1 MTESPLR
8 IGVIGTGRIGRM
20 HADYIARRTPGATLS
35 AVSDVNAAS
44 AAEVGAMYG
53 VPALSADEV
62 IAASDAVAICSST
75 DTHVDYIIAA
85 AEAGKAIFCEK
96 PVSLDLA
103 EVDRAA
109 EVLERTGVPFMV
121 GFNRRFDPGHRAV
134 RDAVLS
140 GRIGDVRMARVT
152 SRDPSPPPV
161 EYVRV
166 SGGIWVDM
174 MIHDFDM
181 AAFVVGSP
189 VVQVWAQGAN
199 LIDPAIK
206 EAGDVDLGV
215 AVLTH
220 ANGAITTIDV
230 SREAP
235 YGYDQRVEVLG
246 SLGMA
251 VSDNERLN
259 RSEIYLADETRK
271 PVLPNFF
278 IERYGTA
285 YRDQWRFFTD
295 YVRLGGESPVS
306 LADGRAP
313 VVIAAAAA
321 ESARTGMPVTIEPS
335 TSHRR
340 R

>member
-1 MTESPLR
+1 MTLR
-8 IGVIGTGRIGRM
+8 IGVIGVGRIGRM
-20 HADYIARRTPGATLS
+20 HAGYIARQTPRAELS
-35 AVSDVNAAS
+35 AVSDVSSAA

-53 VPALSADEV
+53 VPALGPDEV
-62 IAASDAVAICSST
+62 IAASDAVAICTST
-75 DTHVDYIIAA
+75 DTHVDYIIDA

-96 PVSLDLA
+96 PISLDLA
-103 EVDRAA
+103 QVDRVAA
-109 EVLERTGVPFMV
+109 VLERRDVPFMV

-134 RDAVLS
+134 REAVAS
-140 GRIGDVRMARVT
+140 GRIGEVRMARVT

-181 AAFVVGSP
+181 AAYVVGSP

-199 LIDPAIK
+199 LIDPAIG
-206 EAGDVDLGV
+206 EAGDVDVAV

-220 ANGAITTIDV
+220 ANGAITTIDI

-251 VSDNERLN
+251 VSDNVRLSS
-259 RSEIYLADETRK
+259 SEVYLADETHR

-278 IERYGTA
+278 IERYETA
-285 YRDQWRFFTD
+285 YRDQWRYFTD
-295 YVRLGGESPVS
+295 YVLDGGPSPVS
-306 LADGRAP
+306 LAEGRAP
-313 VVIAAAAA
+313 VVVAAAAA
-321 ESARTGMPVTIEPS
+321 ESARTGRPVAI
-335 TSHRR
+335 
-340 R
+340 

>member
-1 MTESPLR
+1 MTLR

-20 HADYIARRTPGATLS
+20 HAGYIARQTPRAELS
-35 AVSDVNAAS
+35 AVSDVSSAA

-53 VPALSADEV
+53 VPALGPDEV
-62 IAASDAVAICSST
+62 IAASDAVAICTST
-75 DTHVDYIIAA
+75 DTHIDYIIDA

-96 PVSLDLA
+96 PISLDLSQ
-103 EVDRAA
+103 VDRAA
-109 EVLERTGVPFMV
+109 AVLDRRGVPFMV

-134 RDAVLS
+134 RDAVAS
-140 GRIGDVRMARVT
+140 GRIGEVRMARVT

-199 LIDPAIK
+199 LIDPAIG
-206 EAGDVDLGV
+206 EAGDVDVAV

-220 ANGAITTIDV
+220 ANGAITTIDI

-259 RSEIYLADETRK
+259 SSEVYLAGETHR

-278 IERYGTA
+278 IERYETA
-285 YRDQWRFFTD
+285 YRDQWRYFTD
-295 YVRLGGESPVS
+295 YVLDGGPSPVS
-306 LADGRAP
+306 LAEGRAP

-321 ESARTGMPVTIEPS
+321 ESARTGQPVRVS
-335 TSHRR
+335 
-340 R
+340 

>member
-1 MTESPLR
+1 LSTEKPPQSQ
-8 IGVIGTGRIGRM
+8 T
-20 HADYIARRTPGATLS
+20 
-35 AVSDVNAAS
+35 
-44 AAEVGAMYG
+44 
-53 VPALSADEV
+53 V
-62 IAASDAVAICSST
+62 IASPTSAHAEQLR
-75 DTHVDYIIAA
+75 AA

-109 EVLERTGVPFMV
+109 AVLERTGVPFMV

-134 RDAVLS
+134 RDAVVS

-152 SRDPSPPPV
+152 SRDPAPPPID
-161 EYVRV
+161 YVRV

-189 VVQVWAQGAN
+189 VVRVFAQGAN
-199 LIDPAIK
+199 LIDPAIG
-206 EAGDVDLGV
+206 EAGDVDVAV

-220 ANGAITTIDV
+220 ANGAITTIDIT
-230 SREAP
+230 REAP

-259 RSEIYLADETRK
+259 RSEIYLADETRR

-278 IERYGTA
+278 IERYETA
-285 YRDQWRFFTD
+285 YRDQWRYFTD
-295 YVRLGGESPVS
+295 YVLDGGESPVS
-306 LADGRAP
+306 LAEGRAP
-313 VVIAAAAA
+313 VLIADAAA
-321 ESARTGMPVTIEPS
+321 ESARTGMPVEI
-335 TSHRR
+335 
-340 R
+340 

>member
-1 MTESPLR
+1 
-8 IGVIGTGRIGRM
+8 
-20 HADYIARRTPGATLS
+20 
-35 AVSDVNAAS
+35 
-44 AAEVGAMYG
+44 
-53 VPALSADEV
+53 
-62 IAASDAVAICSST
+62 
-75 DTHVDYIIAA
+75 
-85 AEAGKAIFCEK
+85 
-96 PVSLDLA
+96 
-103 EVDRAA
+103 
-109 EVLERTGVPFMV
+109 
-121 GFNRRFDPGHRAV
+121 
-134 RDAVLS
+134 
-140 GRIGDVRMARVT
+140 
-152 SRDPSPPPV
+152 
-161 EYVRV
+161 
-166 SGGIWVDM
+166 M

-206 EAGDVDLGV
+206 DAGDVDLGV

-278 IERYGTA
+278 IERYETA

-295 YVRLGGESPVS
+295 YVRDGGESPVS

-321 ESARTGMPVTIEPS
+321 ESARTGLTVQL
-335 TSHRR
+335 
-340 R
+340 

>member
-1 MTESPLR
+1 MTLR
-8 IGVIGTGRIGRM
+8 IGVIGVGRIGRM
-20 HADYIARRTPGATLS
+20 HAGYIARQTPRAELS
-35 AVSDVNAAS
+35 AVSDVSS
-44 AAEVGAMYG
+44 AAAEEVGAMYG
-53 VPALSADEV
+53 VPALGPDEV
-62 IAASDAVAICSST
+62 IAASDAVAICTST
-75 DTHVDYIIAA
+75 DTHVDYIIDA

-96 PVSLDLA
+96 PISLDLA
-103 EVDRAA
+103 QVDRVAA
-109 EVLERTGVPFMV
+109 VLERRDVPFMV

-134 RDAVLS
+134 REAVAS
-140 GRIGDVRMARVT
+140 GRIGEVRMARVT

-181 AAFVVGSP
+181 AAYVVGSP

-199 LIDPAIK
+199 LIDPAIG
-206 EAGDVDLGV
+206 EAGDVDVAV

-220 ANGAITTIDV
+220 ANGAITTIDI

-251 VSDNERLN
+251 VSDNVRLSS
-259 RSEIYLADETRK
+259 SEVYLADETHR

-278 IERYGTA
+278 IERYETA
-285 YRDQWRFFTD
+285 YRDQWRYFTD
-295 YVRLGGESPVS
+295 YVLDGGPSPVS
-306 LADGRAP
+306 LAEGRAP
-313 VVIAAAAA
+313 VVVAAAAA
-321 ESARTGMPVTIEPS
+321 ESARTGRPVAV
-335 TSHRR
+335 
-340 R
+340 

>member
-1 MTESPLR
+1 MSDPLR

-20 HADYIARRTPGATLS
+20 HADYIARQTPRATLS
-35 AVSDVNAAS
+35 AVSDVSTAS
-44 AAEVGAMYG
+44 AAEVAAMYG
-53 VPALSADEV
+53 VPAMSADEV
-62 IAASDAVAICSST
+62 IAASDAVAVCSST

-85 AEAGKAIFCEK
+85 AEAGRAIFCEK

-140 GRIGDVRMARVT
+140 GRVGDVRMARVT

-161 EYVRV
+161 EYIRV

-181 AAFVVGSP
+181 AAFVTGSP
-189 VVQVWAQGAN
+189 VVSVWAQGAN
-199 LIDPAIK
+199 LIDPAIG
-206 EAGDVDLGV
+206 EAGDVDVGV

-278 IERYGTA
+278 IERYETA
-285 YRDQWRFFTD
+285 YRDQWRYFTD
-295 YVRLGGESPVS
+295 YVLDGGESPVS

-321 ESARTGMPVTIEPS
+321 ESARTGVPVEV
-335 TSHRR
+335 
-340 R
+340 

>member
-1 MTESPLR
+1 MTLR
-8 IGVIGTGRIGRM
+8 IGVIGVGRIGRM
-20 HADYIARRTPGATLS
+20 HAGYIARQTPRAELS
-35 AVSDVNAAS
+35 AVSDVS
-44 AAEVGAMYG
+44 AAAAEEVGAMYG
-53 VPALSADEV
+53 VPALGPDEV
-62 IAASDAVAICSST
+62 IAASDAVAICTST
-75 DTHVDYIIAA
+75 DTHVDYIIDA

-96 PVSLDLA
+96 PISLDLA
-103 EVDRAA
+103 QVDRVAA
-109 EVLERTGVPFMV
+109 VLERRDVPFMV

-134 RDAVLS
+134 REAVAS
-140 GRIGDVRMARVT
+140 GRIGEVRMARVT

-181 AAFVVGSP
+181 AAYVVGSP

-199 LIDPAIK
+199 LIDPAIG
-206 EAGDVDLGV
+206 EAGDVDVAV

-220 ANGAITTIDV
+220 ANGAITTIDI

-251 VSDNERLN
+251 VSDNVRLSS
-259 RSEIYLADETRK
+259 SEVYLADETHR

-278 IERYGTA
+278 IERYETA
-285 YRDQWRFFTD
+285 YRDQWRYFTD
-295 YVRLGGESPVS
+295 YVLDGGPSPVS
-306 LADGRAP
+306 LAEGRAP
-313 VVIAAAAA
+313 VVVAAAAA
-321 ESARTGMPVTIEPS
+321 ESARTGRPVAV
-335 TSHRR
+335 
-340 R
+340 

>member
-1 MTESPLR
+1 MTLR

-20 HADYIARRTPGATLS
+20 HAGYIARQTPRAELS
-35 AVSDVNAAS
+35 AVSDVSSAA

-53 VPALSADEV
+53 VPALGPDEV
-62 IAASDAVAICSST
+62 IAASDAVAICTST
-75 DTHVDYIIAA
+75 DTHVDYIIDA

-96 PVSLDLA
+96 PISLDLSQ
-103 EVDRAA
+103 VDRAA
-109 EVLERTGVPFMV
+109 AVLDRRGVPFMV

-134 RDAVLS
+134 RDAVAS
-140 GRIGDVRMARVT
+140 GRIGEVRMARVT

-199 LIDPAIK
+199 LIDPAIG
-206 EAGDVDLGV
+206 EAGDVDVAV

-220 ANGAITTIDV
+220 ANGAITTIDI

-259 RSEIYLADETRK
+259 SSEVYLAGETHR

-278 IERYGTA
+278 IERYEAA
-285 YRDQWRFFTD
+285 YRDQWRYFTD
-295 YVRLGGESPVS
+295 YVLDGGPSPVS
-306 LADGRAP
+306 LAEGRAP

-321 ESARTGMPVTIEPS
+321 ESARTGRAVAI
-335 TSHRR
+335 
-340 R
+340 

>member
-1 MTESPLR
+1 MTLR
-8 IGVIGTGRIGRM
+8 IGVIGVGRIGRM
-20 HADYIARRTPGATLS
+20 HAGYIARQTPRAELS
-35 AVSDVNAAS
+35 AVSDVS
-44 AAEVGAMYG
+44 AAAAEEVGAMYG
-53 VPALSADEV
+53 VPALGPDEV
-62 IAASDAVAICSST
+62 IAASDAVAICTST
-75 DTHVDYIIAA
+75 DTHVDYIIDA

-96 PVSLDLA
+96 PISLDLA
-103 EVDRAA
+103 QVDRVAA
-109 EVLERTGVPFMV
+109 VLERRDVPFMV

-134 RDAVLS
+134 REAVAS
-140 GRIGDVRMARVT
+140 GRIGEVRMARVT

-181 AAFVVGSP
+181 AAYVVGSP

-199 LIDPAIK
+199 LIDPAIG
-206 EAGDVDLGV
+206 EAGDVDVAV

-220 ANGAITTIDV
+220 ANGAITTIDI

-251 VSDNERLN
+251 VSDNVRLSS
-259 RSEIYLADETRK
+259 SEVYLADETHR

-278 IERYGTA
+278 IERYETA
-285 YRDQWRFFTD
+285 YRDQWRYFTD
-295 YVRLGGESPVS
+295 YVLDGGPSPVS
-306 LADGRAP
+306 LAEGRAP
-313 VVIAAAAA
+313 VVVAAAAA
-321 ESARTGMPVTIEPS
+321 ESARTGRPVAI
-335 TSHRR
+335 
-340 R
+340 

>member
-1 MTESPLR
+1 MSDLR

-20 HADYIARRTPGATLS
+20 HADYIARQTPRATLS
-35 AVSDVNAAS
+35 AVSDVSEAS
-44 AAEVGAMYG
+44 AAEVAEMYG
-53 VPALSADEV
+53 VPAMSADEV

-85 AEAGKAIFCEK
+85 ADAGKAIFCEK

-181 AAFVVGSP
+181 AAFVIGSP
-189 VVQVWAQGAN
+189 VVAVWAQGAN
-199 LIDPAIK
+199 LIDPAIG
-206 EAGDVDLGV
+206 EAGDVDVGI

-259 RSEIYLADETRK
+259 RTEVYLADETRK

-278 IERYGTA
+278 IERYETA
-285 YRDQWRFFTD
+285 YRDQWRYFTD
-295 YVRLGGESPVS
+295 YVLDGGASPVS

-321 ESARTGMPVTIEPS
+321 ESARTGMPITI
-335 TSHRR
+335 
-340 R
+340 

>member
-1 MTESPLR
+1 MTLR
-8 IGVIGTGRIGRM
+8 IGVIGVGRIGRM
-20 HADYIARRTPGATLS
+20 HAGYIARQTPRAELS
-35 AVSDVNAAS
+35 AVSDVS
-44 AAEVGAMYG
+44 AAAAEEVGAMYG
-53 VPALSADEV
+53 VPALGPDEV
-62 IAASDAVAICSST
+62 IAASDAVAICTST
-75 DTHVDYIIAA
+75 DTHVDYIIDA

-96 PVSLDLA
+96 PISLDLA
-103 EVDRAA
+103 QVDRVAA
-109 EVLERTGVPFMV
+109 VLERRDVPFMV

-134 RDAVLS
+134 REAVAS
-140 GRIGDVRMARVT
+140 GRIGEVRMARVT

-181 AAFVVGSP
+181 AAYVVGSP

-199 LIDPAIK
+199 LIDPAIG
-206 EAGDVDLGV
+206 EAGDVDVAV

-220 ANGAITTIDV
+220 ANGAITTSAI

-251 VSDNERLN
+251 VSDNVRLSS
-259 RSEIYLADETRK
+259 SEVYLADETHR

-278 IERYGTA
+278 IERYETA
-285 YRDQWRFFTD
+285 YRDQWRYFTD
-295 YVRLGGESPVS
+295 YVLDGGPSPVS
-306 LADGRAP
+306 LAEGRAP
-313 VVIAAAAA
+313 VVVAAAAA
-321 ESARTGMPVTIEPS
+321 ESARTGRPVAI
-335 TSHRR
+335 
-340 R
+340 

>member
-1 MTESPLR
+1 
-8 IGVIGTGRIGRM
+8 
-20 HADYIARRTPGATLS
+20 
-35 AVSDVNAAS
+35 
-44 AAEVGAMYG
+44 MYG
-53 VPALSADEV
+53 VPALGPDEV
-62 IAASDAVAICSST
+62 IAASDAVAICTST
-75 DTHVDYIIAA
+75 DTHVDYIIDA

-96 PVSLDLA
+96 PISLDLA
-103 EVDRAA
+103 QVDRVAA
-109 EVLERTGVPFMV
+109 VLERRDVPFMV

-134 RDAVLS
+134 REAVAS
-140 GRIGDVRMARVT
+140 GRIGEVRMARVT

-181 AAFVVGSP
+181 AAYVVGSP

-199 LIDPAIK
+199 LIDPAIG
-206 EAGDVDLGV
+206 EAGDVDVAV

-220 ANGAITTIDV
+220 ANGAITTIDI

-251 VSDNERLN
+251 VSDNVRLSS
-259 RSEIYLADETRK
+259 SEVYLADETHR

-278 IERYGTA
+278 IERYETA
-285 YRDQWRFFTD
+285 YRDQWRYFTD
-295 YVRLGGESPVS
+295 YVLDGGPSPVS
-306 LADGRAP
+306 LAEERAP
-313 VVIAAAAA
+313 VVVAAAAA
-321 ESARTGMPVTIEPS
+321 ESARTGRPVAV
-335 TSHRR
+335 
-340 R
+340 